1 MQMRIHKLYIVLGL
15 LIAFGVFFELAA
27 HADETNESTKIT
39 FSVPIQIPG
48 QVLPAGT
55 YTFQQADPD
64 ADQNLVQI
72 SNADGSV
79 LYATLQTVPAERMGP
94 AGHAAVT
101 LAQPESAKPDVLVKW
116 FYRGH
121 STGHE
126 FVYPKQ
132 QEQEIAQATQQTFV
146 GSQIMPSAVVA
157 GE

>member
-1 MQMRIHKLYIVLGL
+1 MRIHKLYIVLGL

-27 HADETNESTKIT
+27 HADETNEFTKIT

-55 YTFQQADPD
+55 YTFQQSDPD

-72 SNADGSV
+72 FNADRSV
-79 LYATLQTVPAERMGP
+79 LYATVQTVPTERREP
-94 AGHAAVT
+94 AGHTAIT

-116 FYRGH
+116 FYPGH

-132 QEQEIAQATQQTFV
+132 QEQEIAQATLQTFV
-146 GSQIMPSAVVA
+146 GSQIMPSGVIA